1 MLYTF
6 GKAAELRD
14 EIYEAKNVLAKA
26 LLSTMNPGDID
37 PDDPEFRMGMEAIK
51 RMNSLMDRY
60 AELIAEQAQQHDE
73 QMEKLERI
81 EIDLKNLLNNLKE
94 KA

>member
-14 EIYEAKNVLAKA
+14 EIYEAKNFLAKA

-73 QMEKLERI
+73 QMERLSRI
-81 EIDLKNLLNNLKE
+81 EIDLKTLLNNLKKE
-94 KA
+94 A

>member
-14 EIYEAKNVLAKA
+14 EIYEAKNFLAKA
-26 LLSTMNPGDID
+26 LLSLMD

-51 RMNSLMDRY
+51 RMNSFMDHY
-60 AELIAEQAQQHDE
+60 AELIAEQAQQYDE
-73 QMEKLERI
+73 QMERLSRI
-81 EIDLKNLLNNLKE
+81 EIDLKTLLHNFKE

>member
-14 EIYEAKNVLAKA
+14 EIYKAKNFLAKA
-26 LLSTMNPGDID
+26 LLSLMDPGDID

-51 RMNSLMDRY
+51 RMNSFMDHY

-73 QMEKLERI
+73 QMERLSRI
-81 EIDLKNLLNNLKE
+81 EIDLKTLLHNLKE

>member
-14 EIYEAKNVLAKA
+14 EIYEAKNLLAKA
-26 LLSTMNPGDID
+26 LLFTMSPGDID

-94 KA
+94 EA